1 MVILNNLEHK
11 IVDDIENE
19 TESVG
24 RIDLDELRA
33 DPEIIKK
40 KVSAKINAILDRFGL
55 TYAITEFSW
64 VNGHVEGN
72 LDLVDK
78 PKDIIEQ

>member
-1 MVILNNLEHK
+1 MNSLEQR
-11 IVDDIENE
+11 IVDEIEDE
-19 TESVG
+19 SESVG
-24 RIDLDELRA
+24 RIGLDELRA

-72 LDLVDK
+72 FDLVEK

>member
-1 MVILNNLEHK
+1 MNNLEHK

-64 VNGHVEGN
+64 INGQVQGN